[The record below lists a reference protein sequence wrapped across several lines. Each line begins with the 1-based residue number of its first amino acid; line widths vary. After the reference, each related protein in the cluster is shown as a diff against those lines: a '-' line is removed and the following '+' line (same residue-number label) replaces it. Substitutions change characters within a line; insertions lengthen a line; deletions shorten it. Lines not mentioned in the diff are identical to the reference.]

1 MNNDKSW
8 INDYFD
14 RMENYQ
20 FLVVNYRVWLRERAN
35 PKNIMQFT
43 TTETWVESIEEG
55 ALRAMQ
61 TSSDDEWEC
70 FKVDFLSIYA
80 N

>member
-1 MNNDKSW
+1 MTDNKSW

-20 FLVVNYRVWLRERAN
+20 FLVVNYRVWLREREN
-35 PKNIMQFT
+35 PKNIMQFA
-43 TTETWVESIEEG
+43 TTETFVESIEEG
-55 ALRAMQ
+55 ALRAMHAV
-61 TSSDDEWEC
+61 SDNEWEC
-70 FKVDFLSIYA
+70 FKVDLLSIYA